1 MQTKNAS
8 EFDLDQINASANE
21 AADLLAVLANANRLM
36 VLCHLLKE
44 EMAVG
49 PLAEAVGMTQSA
61 LSQQLAKLRALKLV
75 ETRRNGRTIYY
86 RLASREVAMILETL
100 YGMFCST
107 DGADKPVARETT
119 PAATEALAE

>member
-1 MQTKNAS
+1 MQTKNAI
-8 EFDLDQINASANE
+8 EFDLEQINASASE

-36 VLCHLLKE
+36 VLCHLLKK

-61 LSQQLAKLRALKLV
+61 LSQQLARLRALKLV
-75 ETRRNGRTIYY
+75 ETRRDGRTIYY

-100 YGMFCST
+100 YDMFCSV
-107 DGADKPVARETT
+107 DGADRPAPRETI
-119 PAATEALAE
+119 PAATGALAE